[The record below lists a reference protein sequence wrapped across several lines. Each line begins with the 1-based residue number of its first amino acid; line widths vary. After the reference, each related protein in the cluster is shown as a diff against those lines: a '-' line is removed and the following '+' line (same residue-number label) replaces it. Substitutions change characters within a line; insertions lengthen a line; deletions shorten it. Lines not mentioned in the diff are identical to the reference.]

1 MRQMRAKVL
10 TGNRPTKAA
19 CSILIITD
27 GRGEKKTKFKSKRI
41 IAQYLCRDNEFS
53 FFAWTK
59 TS

>member
-10 TGNRPTKAA
+10 TGNRPTAAA

-27 GRGEKKTKFKSKRI
+27 GRGEKNKFKIKRI
-41 IAQYLCRDNEFS
+41 IAQYLCKDNEIAFLRGK
-53 FFAWTK
+53 K